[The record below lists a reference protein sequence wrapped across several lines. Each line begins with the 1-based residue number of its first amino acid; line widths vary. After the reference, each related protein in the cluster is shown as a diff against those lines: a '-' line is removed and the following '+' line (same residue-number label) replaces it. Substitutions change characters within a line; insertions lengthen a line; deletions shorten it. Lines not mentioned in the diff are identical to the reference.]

1 MITVP
6 EICEYCGCKIVDF
19 GDYWVCSNRWC
30 DNRGCSKITEQEL
43 SELYEFASGT
53 GKYSMLG
60 DGIMTRPN
68 GDAESRAIYEGCVEL
83 EKRGL
88 LVRSIEEVDFVQFVS
103 TGKKEYTK

>member
-1 MITVP
+1 
-6 EICEYCGCKIVDF
+6 
-19 GDYWVCSNRWC
+19 
-30 DNRGCSKITEQEL
+30 
-43 SELYEFASGT
+43 
-53 GKYSMLG
+53 MLG